1 MLVDLRLPG
10 ALRPYAGGRHAVTV
24 TLPEEQ
30 PATVGR
36 LLDALG
42 GEHPGVRQRVMDE
55 LGVLRPHVNVFVNG
69 ESVRYLQ
76 GLATPLR
83 DGDEVMILP
92 AVSGGS

>member
-10 ALRPYAGGRHAVTV
+10 PLRPYAGGRRAVTV
-24 TLPEEQ
+24 ALPESP

-36 LLDALG
+36 LLEALG
-42 GEHPGVRQRVMDE
+42 GEHPGVRQRVVDE

-69 ESVRYLQ
+69 ESVRYLR
-76 GLATPLR
+76 GLETPLR

-92 AVSGGS
+92 AVSGGT